1 MAGEV
6 KMMYEMNSGLQLARA
21 YVPSQVFTQR
31 FSAMEGLSKGT
42 IFPELYMPYRP
53 RRY

>member
-1 MAGEV
+1 
-6 KMMYEMNSGLQLARA
+6 MMYEMKSGLQLARA
-21 YVPSQVFTQR
+21 YSPSQVFTQR
-31 FSAMEGLSKGT
+31 FGAMEGLSKGT